1 MALREFGRANEQ
13 DACLAGAAEHARGQ
27 AVDQRALGER
37 RHPRHP
43 VSRGQHRGEHR
54 ARPVRFAVRQPGP
67 CHGDIRAV
75 AGQPRRPRRHGHPG
89 EHRVR
94 LGEHRAG
101 SRRFGKWGDAAQQVG
116 LGTVL
121 FRELAA
127 ELEQC
132 DGVGGRAGLQHR
144 RAENRRGHRASP
156 RVPHLLVER
165 DRLLPEGAGRV
176 VVALQARQPAEVG
189 HVPGREHREAAAAI
203 DVQRLL
209 EASLRRR
216 PVARRDGR
224 QAGLEQQPVQPE
236 QVALPAQQRPELV
249 EHRTEIGDL
258 ADIRERGLA
267 AVECGREGLL
277 VAGRARRG
285 HSAPAVLD
293 GFVERQAV
301 AGHDRQPREQ
311 VCLHRA
317 VADRRGDPQPAVDVH
332 RRVVGRT
339 PERDLSVAAERAQRD
354 HLQPLIADCVGGRH
368 RLFHVGDRLVI
379 RRACLQRPC
388 PGEQR
393 PCPNLEIAGECGRVQ
408 GPREQRRC
416 VVGSGP
422 GQRLLAGQQPG
433 TRGARPVVGS
443 ACVRRHRLGP
453 LGQQVGRPAV
463 VGQPGRRRRRR
474 VEHLSDEVVGEF
486 VVAPGDDEQPGGE
499 SILAARNHVLR
510 RLLHQVGDDGRIE
523 RRAQHRGG
531 AHQLLDRLAGAPH
544 AREHGRL
551 QRARDGRVAGRQ
563 RAQRLDHEQRVP
575 AGLAQDHVRH
585 PGLPG
590 GRGEALDRL
599 RRQRAEVEPVGD
611 AGQLV
616 DHVRA
621 LLGADGRDH
630 EQSARPGLP
639 DQEVDELHAGQ
650 SGVLQVVQAEQH
662 RAAIRERPDERR
674 DGLEGAPP
682 LDLGAAALGRQADA
696 EDGGN
701 VRHERG
707 EGARVVARQL
717 AQRRRRQHAHGGRER
732 VDDRLQEQRPLRL
745 VATGGQHG
753 AAGRAGDP
761 PELVAQPGLADARLA
776 RDDDQPGLPVGGLV
790 PGVAQAPQLLAASHQ
805 AE

>member
-1 MALREFGRANEQ
+1 M
-13 DACLAGAAEHARGQ
+13 
-27 AVDQRALGER
+27 
-37 RHPRHP
+37 
-43 VSRGQHRGEHR
+43 
-54 ARPVRFAVRQPGP
+54 
-67 CHGDIRAV
+67 
-75 AGQPRRPRRHGHPG
+75 
-89 EHRVR
+89 
-94 LGEHRAG
+94 
-101 SRRFGKWGDAAQQVG
+101 
-116 LGTVL
+116 
-121 FRELAA
+121 
-127 ELEQC
+127 
-132 DGVGGRAGLQHR
+132 
-144 RAENRRGHRASP
+144 
-156 RVPHLLVER
+156 
-165 DRLLPEGAGRV
+165 
-176 VVALQARQPAEVG
+176 
-189 HVPGREHREAAAAI
+189 
-203 DVQRLL
+203 
-209 EASLRRR
+209 
-216 PVARRDGR
+216 
-224 QAGLEQQPVQPE
+224 
-236 QVALPAQQRPELV
+236 
-249 EHRTEIGDL
+249 
-258 ADIRERGLA
+258 
-267 AVECGREGLL
+267 
-277 VAGRARRG
+277 
-285 HSAPAVLD
+285 
-293 GFVERQAV
+293 
-301 AGHDRQPREQ
+301 
-311 VCLHRA
+311 
-317 VADRRGDPQPAVDVH
+317 
-332 RRVVGRT
+332 
-339 PERDLSVAAERAQRD
+339 
-354 HLQPLIADCVGGRH
+354 
-368 RLFHVGDRLVI
+368 
-379 RRACLQRPC
+379 
-388 PGEQR
+388 
-393 PCPNLEIAGECGRVQ
+393 
-408 GPREQRRC
+408 
-416 VVGSGP
+416 
-422 GQRLLAGQQPG
+422 
-433 TRGARPVVGS
+433 
-443 ACVRRHRLGP
+443 
-453 LGQQVGRPAV
+453 

-499 SILAARNHVLR
+499 SVLAARNHVLW

-531 AHQLLDRLAGAPH
+531 AHQILDRLAGAPH

-662 RAAIRERPDERR
+662 RAAIRERPDECR

-717 AQRRRRQHAHGGRER
+717 AQRRRRQHAHRGRER

-790 PGVAQAPQLLAASHQ
+790 PGVAQAPQLVAASHQ
-805 AE
+805 AERLRPAVRRAAPRRRPAVLLAQHVQVQRLRLGCRVGAELGSEPITQLGVRHQCARRLTSASMSAHEGPAGGLVERIRRDRRLGSRPGQLVFTGGQRRLGQQVPRASDQVGQLAPGRLGPLRVRLVVQEGLRSHRVARPGRRGRVASELPSCEFS